1 MKCLVAVGV
10 FSGRWNELCE
20 RIYFVKKTSLFGFD
34 QLLVEA
40 ENYTSKPFGCFGQHR
55 SLRSLQKFL
64 VVIFVAES

>member
-20 RIYFVKKTSLFGFD
+20 HLFLKKFPLFGFD